1 MNRSLSPILLSVL
14 CLLTA
19 FPVFAAGGEDWTDRL
34 TISGYFTQAFAVSDG
49 LQILG
54 ITDEVTGDYR
64 TGALQFRYE
73 ISDKDLFVL
82 QLDHESLGDSS
93 AQPFRDDLGVDW
105 FFYQRDLGPT
115 TTISLGRVPL
125 PIGIYNE
132 IKDVG
137 TLLPFFRAATGI
149 YGDGTWTAESVDGF
163 VLKHEFAGSSDWSLE
178 ASLYYGNWERIED
191 DTSIQAVAVADVNNA
206 VGVQFWLNTP
216 ISGLRFGFGANRY
229 DVNNS
234 LFQPPGVTDTNED
247 MYFSLDADFGKFALR
262 SEYFDDQY
270 TGGYWKA
277 WNTELFFRPTDSLT
291 FIAGYDK
298 GDLKFTVPF
307 FAVFD
312 ENWSTD
318 LVLGANYA
326 VRPDLVLKLEYHWHE
341 GYDIEGQNVDSFF
354 SPQLEVEYAIASVS
368 VHF

>member
-1 MNRSLSPILLSVL
+1 MKNYTHHALLAALLLLSAIPA
-14 CLLTA
+14 TA
-19 FPVFAAGGEDWTDRL
+19 ADDWTDRL
-34 TISGYFTQAFAVSDG
+34 TISGYFTQGFAVSDG

-73 ISDKDLFVL
+73 MSDKDLFVL
-82 QLDHESLGDSS
+82 QMDHERLGDSPS
-93 AQPFRDDLGVDW
+93 QPLRDDLGVDW
-105 FFYQRDLGPT
+105 FFYQRELGPT
-115 TTISLGRVPL
+115 TTVSVGRVPL

-137 TLLPFFRAATGI
+137 TLLPFFRASTSI
-149 YGDGTWTAESVDGF
+149 YGDGTWTTESIDGI

-178 ASLYYGNWERIED
+178 TSLYYGDYERIED
-191 DTSIQAVAVADVNNA
+191 DTSIQAVEVVPVTNT
-206 VGVQFWLNTP
+206 VGVQLWLNTP
-216 ISGLRFGFGANRY
+216 VSGLRFGFGANRY
-229 DVNNS
+229 DVTGG
-234 LFQPPGVTDTNED
+234 LFLPPGVTDTQED
-247 MYFSLDADFGKFALR
+247 MYFSIDADFGRVALR
-262 SEYFDDQY
+262 SEYYDDQY
-270 TGGYWKA
+270 EGGFWKG
-277 WNTELFFRPTDSLT
+277 WNTELFLRATDQWT
-291 FIAGYDK
+291 FIAAYDK

-312 ENWSTD
+312 EEWSND
-318 LVLGANYA
+318 FALGANYA

-354 SPQLEVEYAIASVS
+354 GPQLEVEYAIASVS